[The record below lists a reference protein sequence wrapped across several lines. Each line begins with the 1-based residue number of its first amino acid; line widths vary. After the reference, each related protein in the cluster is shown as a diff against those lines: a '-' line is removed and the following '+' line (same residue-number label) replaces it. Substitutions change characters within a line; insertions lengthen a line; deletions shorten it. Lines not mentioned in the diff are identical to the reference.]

1 MRLNRHFPA
10 RWTPI
15 ISLLLVVLALGG
27 CSALRMGYNNAA
39 SLSYWWLDR
48 YFDFDSA
55 QSVRV
60 RADLQATHD
69 WHRKEELPLV
79 VVLLKK
85 LQTPTAQPV
94 TPEQMCSLYAELKTR
109 AEVILD
115 HMVPT
120 LAAIAP
126 TLQDAQLAHIAQQF
140 EKRNKTWH
148 EEWLDGSPTE
158 RAERRA
164 KATVNRAETFYG
176 DLTDAQVALVKAQV
190 NASDT
195 DVEALYQERLTRQ
208 QDALQTLRELRNS
221 SVTPQQAETQ
231 LHALLVRAMHPP
243 DTSVRQSWNRW
254 AGQSC
259 AAVAALHN
267 SISAAQRQH
276 LVDTL
281 KNYEGDVQILIA
293 QP

>member
-15 ISLLLVVLALGG
+15 ISLLVVVLALGG

-69 WHRKEELPLV
+69 WHRKEELPQV
-79 VVLLKK
+79 VGLLRK
-85 LQTPTAQPV
+85 LQKPTAQPV
-94 TPEQMCSLYAELKTR
+94 TSEQMCSLYAELKTR

-126 TLQDAQLAHIAQQF
+126 TLQVAQLAHIAAEF

-148 EEWLDGSPTE
+148 EEWLDGSPAE

-164 KATVNRAETFYG
+164 KATLSRAETFYG
-176 DLTDAQVALVKAQV
+176 DLSDAQVALVKAQI

-221 SVTPQQAETQ
+221 SVTPQQAEAQ

-243 DTSVRQSWNRW
+243 DASVRQSWNRW

-267 SISAAQRQH
+267 SISPAQRQH

>member
-1 MRLNRHFPA
+1 MRFNRQIPV

-15 ISLLLVVLALGG
+15 ISLLLVVLTLGG
-27 CSALRMGYNNAA
+27 CSALRMGYNNA
-39 SLSYWWLDR
+39 STLSYWWLDR

-69 WHRKEELPLV
+69 WHRKEELPQV
-79 VVLLKK
+79 VALLRK
-85 LQTPTAQPV
+85 LQTPPAQPV
-94 TPEQMCSLYAELKTR
+94 NPEQTCALYAELKTR
-109 AEVILD
+109 AEVLLD
-115 HMVPT
+115 RMVPT

-126 TLQDAQLAHIAQQF
+126 TLQDAQLAHIAEAF

-158 RAERRA
+158 RAERRT
-164 KATVNRAETFYG
+164 KATINRAENFYG
-176 DLTDAQVALVKAQV
+176 DLTDAQVALVKAHV

-208 QDALQTLRELRNS
+208 QDALQTLRDLRNS
-221 SVTPQQAETQ
+221 AVTPQMAEVQ

-243 DTSVRQSWNRW
+243 DPSVRQSWNRW

-267 SISAAQRQH
+267 SISPAQRQH
-276 LVDTL
+276 LAETL
-281 KNYEGDVQILIA
+281 KNYEGDVQILIT